1 MKLGPV
7 WGYSGSLEK
16 GMSKQHGSAI
26 GCSDRY
32 DRTVLYVVS
41 SSSCKIPLAFTA
53 FFLYDEGKSDCLR
66 FQSRNHFSRFLFE
79 QNYASERTLQA
90 FQLWWGRKRG
100 VGLLCTYSYLFII
113 HRDPKEYVTGTS
125 GGSGFCLNHLFL
137 SDPETAPP
145 DFTNMLS
152 FVIPPA

>member
-53 FFLYDEGKSDCLR
+53 FFLYDEGKSD
-66 FQSRNHFSRFLFE
+66 N
-79 QNYASERTLQA
+79 N
-90 FQLWWGRKRG
+90 
-100 VGLLCTYSYLFII
+100 
-113 HRDPKEYVTGTS
+113 
-125 GGSGFCLNHLFL
+125 
-137 SDPETAPP
+137 
-145 DFTNMLS
+145 
-152 FVIPPA
+152 